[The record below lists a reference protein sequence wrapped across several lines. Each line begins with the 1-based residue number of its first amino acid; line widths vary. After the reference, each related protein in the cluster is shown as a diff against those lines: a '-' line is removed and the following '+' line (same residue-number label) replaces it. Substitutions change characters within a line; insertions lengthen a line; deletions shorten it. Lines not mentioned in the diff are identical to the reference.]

1 MKSKTA
7 FLWDESFIWGL
18 MAYEALKK
26 NNLTFEL
33 IRSEDIKQK
42 GLSNYSMLFVPGG
55 WASNKLKALGD
66 EGIAEIKRFVKNG
79 GNYLGLCGGAGL
91 ATTDGIGLLRIK
103 RKPTKDRVPSFSGRI
118 NLSINKHKIWEG
130 LDKADNKIFYAW
142 WPSQFVVQDKRVKIL
157 ATYGEPMPDAF
168 SSDLCIGDVIKSGQD
183 WTELESIY
191 KINLNPTQLM
201 GEPAVVEGTYGEG
214 RIILSLIHFDTP
226 EDAAGHAVLKNIWK
240 YFLGE
245 VADTYKLTN
254 EKIASSNKSNNFN
267 NKTTSSKNEKVGHSI
282 NSSEQALII
291 SELFDATKDLISFGE
306 RNFLWFQRN
315 SMLFQWRRG
324 VRGLEY
330 CNLYMLIRK
339 IQEILNLDNKNIS
352 DSIENFNLRLQII
365 RETFLPFYGN
375 SKKLLLMERL
385 AMQNGHITYE
395 KCDEQLIQSLRLELF
410 SASKSYGGMYKRLID
425 DIDRLLFDLIQN
437 IERSDSMPYLIQR

>member
-26 NNLTFEL
+26 NNLPFEL

-42 GLSNYSMLFVPGG
+42 GLNSYSMLFVPGG

-91 ATTDGIGLLRIK
+91 ATMDGIGLLGIK

-118 NLSINKHKIWEG
+118 SLSINKHQIWEG
-130 LDKADNKIFYAW
+130 LDNADNKKFHAW
-142 WPSQFVVQDKRVKIL
+142 WPSQFVVQDNRIKIL
-157 ATYGEPMPDAF
+157 AAYGEPMPDAF
-168 SSDLCIGDVIKSGQD
+168 SSDLCIGDVLNSGRD
-183 WTELESIY
+183 WSELESIY
-191 KINLNPTQLM
+191 KINLNPSKLI
-201 GEPAVVEGTYGEG
+201 GEPAVVEGIYGKG
-214 RIILSLIHFDTP
+214 KIILSLIHFDTP
-226 EDAAGHAVLKNIWK
+226 EDIAGHAVLKNMWK
-240 YFLGE
+240 YLSGE
-245 VADTYKLTN
+245 VLDTDNLINKNTPPTTTAGDFTN
-254 EKIASSNKSNNFN
+254 
-267 NKTTSSKNEKVGHSI
+267 TPLSSKNEAGGHLGGLTESV
-282 NSSEQALII
+282 SII
-291 SELFDATKDLISFGE
+291 SELFDAAKDLISFGE

-315 SMLFQWRRG
+315 PMFFQWRRG

-330 CNLYMLIRK
+330 CNLYMLIKK
-339 IQEILNLDNKNIS
+339 INDLLHSHNKYKYIYHFTENLHSKL
-352 DSIENFNLRLQII
+352 FKI
-365 RETFLPFYGN
+365 RGAFLPFYTKA
-375 SKKLLLMERL
+375 KKLLLMERL

-425 DIDRLLFDLIQN
+425 DIDRLLFDLIQS
-437 IERSDSMPYLIQR
+437 IERSDLML